1 MEGSG
6 GGEERWG
13 GGGGDRMQR
22 EIRARASEV
31 AGGKREKTGEEKGW
45 GWKGEASVFIDSETN
60 TGKGF
65 AGTVASITMH
75 ACMEPQPH
83 THMDEHM
90 EMRIELGGWS

>member
-1 MEGSG
+1 VYIWK
-6 GGEERWG
+6 WG
-13 GGGGDRMQR
+13 WRGKVGRRRGDRMQR

-65 AGTVASITMH
+65 AGTVASIAMH
-75 ACMEPQPH
+75 AH